1 MNQHRA
7 TTHRIPP
14 RAGVKPVRTVL
25 VAMAAASTL
34 LLSACSGSSSSAPS
48 VGSASAPAGG
58 AQVVPVTSNPIS
70 NTATAKT
77 LAIDKV
83 MVENNTDSSGAT
95 VNDHLQLDLHNSGTT
110 PLSGVEVFYTFA
122 DPTSSAKESYYLK
135 LPATFT
141 VPAGGT
147 RTIHFD
153 NTGAPDH
160 FPVNKFSLYAT
171 STAALQVTVEVSAT
185 GAAPVT
191 ATAKKDPGGSENA
204 GG

>member
-1 MNQHRA
+1 VNQSRT
-7 TTHRIPP
+7 TTHRITT
-14 RAGVKPVRTVL
+14 RAGRTPVRTVL
-25 VAMAAASTL
+25 VALAAASTL
-34 LLSACSGSSSSAPS
+34 LLSACSGSSSPSA
-48 VGSASAPAGG
+48 GSAAAPAGG

-70 NTATAKT
+70 NTATATT
-77 LAIDKV
+77 LTADNV
-83 MVENNTDSSGAT
+83 MVENNTDASGAT
-95 VNDHLQLDLHNSGTT
+95 VNDHLQLDVHNTGTT
-110 PLSGVEVFYTFA
+110 PLSGFEVFYTFA
-122 DPTSSAKESYYLK
+122 DPTSSSKESYYLK

-147 RTIHFD
+147 QTVNFD

-160 FPVNKFSLYAT
+160 FAVNKFSLYDT
-171 STAALQVTVEVSAT
+171 SKSALDVTVEVSAT